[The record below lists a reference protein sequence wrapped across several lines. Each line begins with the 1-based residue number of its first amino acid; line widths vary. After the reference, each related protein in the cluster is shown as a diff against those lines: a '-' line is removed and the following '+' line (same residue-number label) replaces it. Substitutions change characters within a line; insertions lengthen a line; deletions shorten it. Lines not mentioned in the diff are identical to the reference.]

1 MRGVRRD
8 LFEPL
13 AGASAFLGDGLDAG
27 GPHECCRCS
36 IPSGEELGATHG
48 LLAEFGEPTFNQV
61 EPTRI
66 DGNEVKHKPGMPG
79 EPALDACVAVGAIV
93 IEDQMQRLLAG
104 KLGLKP
110 LEKLQELLMPVPGI
124 TLAGHPT
131 FDDLQGGK
139 QPHGAVT
146 VAVVRAT
153 AAGLSGRPGC
163 VRSKRL
169 DLTLLIDAQH
179 ERVLRRCQV
188 DTNHVGELLQELGI
202 TRPLPK

>member
-1 MRGVRRD
+1 
-8 LFEPL
+8 
-13 AGASAFLGDGLDAG
+13 
-27 GPHECCRCS
+27 
-36 IPSGEELGATHG
+36 
-48 LLAEFGEPTFNQV
+48 
-61 EPTRI
+61 
-66 DGNEVKHKPGMPG
+66 
-79 EPALDACVAVGAIV
+79 
-93 IEDQMQRLLAG
+93 MQRLLAG
-104 KLGLKP
+104 KLGLEP
-110 LEKLQELLMPVPGI
+110 MEKLQELLMPVPGI

-146 VAVVRAT
+146 VAVMRAT

-179 ERVLRRCQV
+179 DRVLRRCQV